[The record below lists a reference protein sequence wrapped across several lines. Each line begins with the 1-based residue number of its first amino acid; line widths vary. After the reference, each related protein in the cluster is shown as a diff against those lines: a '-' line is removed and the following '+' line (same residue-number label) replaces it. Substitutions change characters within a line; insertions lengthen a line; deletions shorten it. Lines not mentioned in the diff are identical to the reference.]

1 MRSYF
6 RLLLVCMLVATLP
19 ALFAGFAA
27 WAHNPQGEFVD
38 LETGVWKSDLYEIF
52 AAWWIMSCV
61 FLVVLATC
69 FILIRTVISRWRQR
83 A

>member
-6 RLLLVCMLVATLP
+6 RLLLVCMLVAALP
-19 ALFAGFAA
+19 ALLAGFAA

-38 LETGVWKSDLYEIF
+38 LETGMWKSDLYEIF
-52 AAWWIMSCV
+52 GDWWVMLSV
-61 FLVVLATC
+61 FLIVLATC
-69 FILIRTVISRWRQR
+69 FVLIRTFIARCRQR